1 MLIVRSALRT
11 SFLPALMACAA
22 ALLSPST
29 ASAQLKV
36 GVVNFQQAV
45 LGTSEMKKA
54 STDLIVKYKTQQDK
68 LEKLQKELTEI
79 QAKLQDPKTPPATAP
94 DLQVEG
100 QRKQREAQRITE
112 DVQGEAEKDRNEILQ
127 RGTQRM
133 TDVVKK
139 LADEKGL
146 DVVVDSANI
155 VFFKPALDITLEAIA
170 AYDKTYPTK

>member
-1 MLIVRSALRT
+1 MVRPALR
-11 SFLPALMACAA
+11 SVFLPALLACAA
-22 ALLSPST
+22 GVLFPPV

-45 LGTSEMKKA
+45 LGTSEMKRA
-54 STDLIVKYKTQQDK
+54 SDGLLAKYKPQQDK
-68 LEKLQKELTEI
+68 LEKLQKELSEI
-79 QAKLQDPKTPPATAP
+79 QAKLQDPKTAP
-94 DLQVEG
+94 GLAADLQIDG

-133 TDVVKK
+133 TEVVKK

-146 DVVVDSANI
+146 DIVVDSANI
-155 VFFKPALDITLEAIA
+155 VFFKPTFEITQEAIA
-170 AYDKTYPTK
+170 AYDKTYPAK

>member
-1 MLIVRSALRT
+1 MVRSALR
-11 SFLPALMACAA
+11 SVFLPALLGCAA
-22 ALLSPST
+22 AVLSPST
-29 ASAQLKV
+29 AFAQLKV

-54 STDLIVKYKTQQDK
+54 SNELIAKYKPQQDQ

-79 QAKLQDPKTPPATAP
+79 QAKLQDPKTPAGAAT
-94 DLQVEG
+94 DLQAEG

-155 VFFKPALDITLEAIA
+155 VFFKPALEITLEAIA
-170 AYDKTYPTK
+170 AYDKTYPAK

>member
-1 MLIVRSALRT
+1 MVTSALR
-11 SFLPALMACAA
+11 SAFLPALLACAA
-22 ALLSPST
+22 AVVSPST

-54 STDLIVKYKTQQDK
+54 SNELMAKYKPQQDQ

-79 QAKLQDPKTPPATAP
+79 EAKLQDPKTPAP
-94 DLQVEG
+94 VAADLQADG
-100 QRKQREAQRITE
+100 QRKQREAKRITE
-112 DVQGEAEKDRNEILQ
+112 DVQGEAERDRNEILQ

-139 LADEKGL
+139 LADEKAL

-155 VFFKPALDITLEAIA
+155 VFFKPTLEITLEAIA
-170 AYDKTYPTK
+170 AYDKTYPAK

>member
-1 MLIVRSALRT
+1 MVKSALR
-11 SFLPALMACAA
+11 SAFLPALLACAA
-22 ALLSPST
+22 ALFSPST

-36 GVVNFQQAV
+36 GIVNFQRAV

-54 STDLIVKYKTQQDK
+54 SNELLAKYKPQQDQ
-68 LEKLQKELTEI
+68 LEKLQKELTDI
-79 QAKLQDPKTPPATAP
+79 QARLQDPKTPAAVGA
-94 DLQVEG
+94 DLQIDG

-112 DVQGEAEKDRNEILQ
+112 DVQAEAEKDRNEILQ

-155 VFFKPALDITLEAIA
+155 VFFKPALEITEEAIA
-170 AYDKTYPTK
+170 AYDKTYPVQ

>member
-1 MLIVRSALRT
+1 VRFAFRSA
-11 SFLPALMACAA
+11 FLPVLLASAA
-22 ALLSPST
+22 AVFSPSI

-54 STDLIVKYKTQQDK
+54 SNELLAKYKPQQDQ

-79 QAKLQDPKTPPATAP
+79 QVKLQDPKTPPGTAS
-94 DLQVEG
+94 DLQIDG

-112 DVQGEAEKDRNEILQ
+112 DVQGEAEKDRTEILQ

-133 TDVVKK
+133 TEVVKK

-146 DVVVDSANI
+146 DIVVDSANI
-155 VFFKPALDITLEAIA
+155 VFFKPSFEITQEAIA
-170 AYDKTYPTK
+170 AYDKTYPAK